1 MAIYNDL
8 DSFYNDL
15 EDEIMLSLVEVA
27 DDVKKAMEDY
37 IENEIYGSYD
47 PFVYE
52 RTNAFKNSVKIEP
65 VEFSNNKYSIRIYIS
80 NEEHIDTPQW
90 RDSVMT
96 YSQIADMFASGN
108 GYGRNGVKY
117 DVISETQKE
126 EVKKAIKELLNHL
139 KTKFDIL

>member
-8 DSFYNDL
+8 NSFYNDL
-15 EDEIMLSLVEVA
+15 KDEIMLSLVEVA
-27 DDVKKAMEDY
+27 DDVKRAMEDY
-37 IENEIYGSYD
+37 IENKIYGSYD

-65 VEFSNNKYSIRIYIS
+65 VNLSNNQYSIRIYIPD
-80 NEEHIDTPQW
+80 EEHIYSPQW
-90 RDSVMT
+90 RDSTLT

-108 GYGRNGVKY
+108 GYARNGVNY
-117 DVISETQKE
+117 DVVSETQKN